1 MVDEGVLASKIAAVT
16 DAVRRIREVLPPA
29 VEDFRHDRTTR
40 EVVTLNLF
48 VALQECLALATHR
61 LSEARWTV
69 PASYSDVF
77 AALADH
83 GVIERALAKRLV
95 AAAGLRNLI
104 AHQYGVI
111 DYTRIYAIASTDL
124 DDLLAFCR
132 VLAEGVRDAR

>member
-1 MVDEGVLASKIAAVT
+1 MVDEAVLASKIAAVT
-16 DAVRRIREVLPPA
+16 DAVRRIREVLPAA
-29 VEDFRHDRTTR
+29 VGDFRNDRTVR

-48 VALQECLALATHR
+48 VALQECLALAAHW
-61 LSEARWTV
+61 LSDARWTV

-83 GVIERALAKRLV
+83 GVIERDLATRLV

-104 AHQYGVI
+104 AHQYGAI
-111 DYTRIYAIASTDL
+111 DYARIYAIATTDV

-132 VLAEGVRDAR
+132 VLAKRVHDAR